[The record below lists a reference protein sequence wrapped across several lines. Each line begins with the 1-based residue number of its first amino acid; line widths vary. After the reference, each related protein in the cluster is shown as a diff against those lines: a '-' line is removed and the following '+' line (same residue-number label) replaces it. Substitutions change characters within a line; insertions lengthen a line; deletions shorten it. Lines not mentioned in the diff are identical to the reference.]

1 MTSIQLPEDYPK
13 KVDEDNHTV
22 MEYEGANDRVT
33 VERDALYQ
41 HQSSNDHSNGIFE
54 FLSSSERVHEE
65 TDAPEGEFVGS
76 RNFTGSLLRYKE
88 GHKQSYQDELGN
100 NQQSELTLGNYLS
113 GENSTEE
120 GSGFQ
125 EKISLA
131 QYVTSNTD
139 ANGDTDTTKIEFA
152 SLSVTDGMPAANL
165 LNLESINEH
174 GDRQTEWGFS
184 LGFDAL
190 GKRKTSGNE
199 NDPRS
204 ERERHEQESS
214 EHVGETIWKS
224 LVGQVYERRDGTD
237 TDGDGK
243 GEYGYKISVPFT
255 NISYGSFEE
264 KTLEERISALEEP
277 INMEKTDQ
285 VFSEVFE

>member
-1 MTSIQLPEDYPK
+1 MTSIQLPEDYPTR
-13 KVDEDNHTV
+13 VDEDNHTV
-22 MEYEGANDRVT
+22 REYEGANDRVT

-41 HQSSNDHSNGIFE
+41 HSSSDDHTKGSFE
-54 FLSSSERVHEE
+54 FLSSSERVHDE
-65 TDAPEGEFVGS
+65 TDAPDGEFTGS
-76 RNFTGSLLRYKE
+76 RDFTGSLLQLKT
-88 GHKQSYQDELGN
+88 GHKQGYQDELGN
-100 NQQSELTLGNYLS
+100 NQQTELTLGNYS
-113 GENSTEE
+113 SKENSTEG
-120 GSGFQ
+120 GSSFQ
-125 EKISLA
+125 EKVSLA

-139 ANGDTDTTKIEFA
+139 ASGDTDTTKIEFA

-165 LNLESINEH
+165 LNLEAINEH
-174 GDRQTEWGFS
+174 GDRQTEWGFGV
-184 LGFDAL
+184 GFDAL

-199 NDPRS
+199 NDSRS

-214 EHVGETIWKS
+214 ENVRETIWNS

-285 VFSEVFE
+285 VFSEVIG